1 MMMTMIIVN
10 KKSMIMM
17 MSLCEA
23 ALKRLHQDFPD
34 PTLWGP
40 LCHCWRTL
48 HVDYHHDD
56 NDDDDIGDVV
66 RFKTMMI
73 DAFV

>member
-1 MMMTMIIVN
+1 MRSSV
-10 KKSMIMM
+10 
-17 MSLCEA
+17 SL
-23 ALKRLHQDFPD
+23 L
-34 PTLWGP
+34 
-40 LCHCWRTL
+40 RTL

-66 RFKTMMI
+66 IRFKMMMV

>member
-1 MMMTMIIVN
+1 
-10 KKSMIMM
+10 
-17 MSLCEA
+17 MSL
-23 ALKRLHQDFPD
+23 L
-34 PTLWGP
+34 
-40 LCHCWRTL
+40 RTL

-66 RFKTMMI
+66 TFKMMMV